1 MITSDPK
8 SRFSNRVEDY
18 VRYRPGYPR
27 GVIDLM
33 RKECEL
39 TADSIVADIGSGTG
53 FLARLFLEVG
63 NVVYG
68 VEPNAPMREAGE
80 RLLEEFPKFHSV
92 VGSAEETSLS
102 DSSVDL
108 IVAGQAFHWF
118 DRQRCR
124 AEFSRILRR
133 DGWMAVIY
141 NHRDR
146 DSTEFARKY
155 ERILQTYGVDYQVVM
170 ERHVDAE
177 KMAAFFA
184 PGKFNDAHFKNEQ
197 LFDFEGLK
205 GRLLSASYSPKED
218 HPRYPAMMEDLERS
232 FEAHQEYGYLRLEYD
247 TQVSYGRL
255 AGRA

>member
-1 MITSDPK
+1 MITRDPK

-18 VRYRPGYPR
+18 VRFRPGYPR
-27 GVIDLM
+27 EVIDLL
-33 RKECEL
+33 RKECGL

-92 VGSAEETSLS
+92 VGSAEETTLA

-118 DRQRCR
+118 DRERCR

-133 DGWMAVIY
+133 DGWVAVIY

-146 DSTEFARKY
+146 DSTEFAREY
-155 ERILQTYGVDYQVVM
+155 ERILQTYGIDYQGVK
-170 ERHVDAE
+170 ERHVDTE
-177 KMAAFFA
+177 KMTDFFA
-184 PGKFNDAHFKNEQ
+184 PGEFNDAHFKNEQ

-205 GRLLSASYSPKED
+205 GRLLSSSYSPKED
-218 HPRYPAMMEDLERS
+218 HPRYTAMIADLERS
-232 FEAHQEYGYLRLEYD
+232 FEAHQEYGYLRLAYD

-255 AGRA
+255 VGRA

>member
-1 MITSDPK
+1 VITSDPK

-18 VRYRPGYPR
+18 VRFRPGYPR
-27 GVIDLM
+27 SVIDLL
-33 RKECEL
+33 RKECGL
-39 TADSIVADIGSGTG
+39 TAESVVADIGSGTG

-92 VGSAEETSLS
+92 VGSAEETSLA
-102 DSSVDL
+102 DSSVDM

-118 DRQRCR
+118 DRERCR
-124 AEFSRILRR
+124 AEFLRILRR
-133 DGWMAVIY
+133 DGWVAVIY

-146 DSTEFARKY
+146 DSTEFAREY
-155 ERILQTYGVDYQVVM
+155 ERILQTYGIDYQGVK
-170 ERHVDAE
+170 ERHVDSG

-184 PGKFNDAHFKNEQ
+184 PGKFSDSHFKNEQ

-205 GRLLSASYSPKED
+205 GRLLSSSYAPKED
-218 HPRYPAMMEDLERS
+218 HPKYLAMIEDLERI

-255 AGRA
+255 AGRT